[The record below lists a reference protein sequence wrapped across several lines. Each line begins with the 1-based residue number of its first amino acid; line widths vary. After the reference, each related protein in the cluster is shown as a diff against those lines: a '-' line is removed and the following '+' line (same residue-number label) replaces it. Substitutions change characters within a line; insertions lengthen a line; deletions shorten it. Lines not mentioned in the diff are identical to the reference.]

1 MEWKRDRQ
9 KRRQKEKRTV
19 AYLTDVDE
27 ARGRHHLRLAI
38 LQRHHHCRGDRRR
51 GHDRLTGVAR
61 LLLLLRPL
69 ARQGEHLDGRALVRP
84 PAVVQVEEGA

>member
-1 MEWKRDRQ
+1 MEWKRDRK

-19 AYLTDVDE
+19 ANLTDVDE

-38 LQRHHHCRGDRRR
+38 LQRHHHRRGDRRR
-51 GHDRLTGVAR
+51 SHNRLAGVGG
-61 LLLLLRPL
+61 LLLLRPL

-84 PAVVQVEEGA
+84 PAVVQVEKGA